1 MNKHLLLAL
10 AFVGFAA
17 QSQAQDAVTFKE
29 APFTYKQIGT
39 NKVEVSQVDK
49 AYASGTPV
57 ADYVVPATVENGGV
71 TYTVTAI
78 GEAAFKWKDASSITL
93 PETIDTI
100 RANAFNT
107 FDVEAITLPSK
118 VRYIGDYAFSG
129 CKKLTSFVV
138 PESVEEIGNGAFF
151 TCSNLTS
158 IQLPSKLKKIGT
170 SVFYN
175 CGLTSITW
183 PATLTTIPYST
194 FQACKKL
201 ETVNIQSDLTM
212 VDKMAFLKCAALKS
226 ISLPSTVDSI
236 GYEAFCNTGLESF
249 TLPKSAT
256 KLGSE
261 FIANAPITAFKVEE
275 GNTHFAVYD
284 GAIYSA
290 DKRLLWAAPVK
301 GLTSFKVLDGCLGIC
316 GGAFSKCEAT
326 EITLPNSLVAIDSF
340 GFCEAKVEKINFP
353 AGLKL
358 IGVQGFA
365 GTNLTDVTL
374 PEACTVVYEATFA
387 LCPKLKTVTLPKT
400 LTDIAIRAF
409 LNCTALE
416 KITCLGETSPKLED
430 AYEEYEKQFYGVP
443 STCELYVPQGA
454 TQSYKDAG
462 WDQYFNTIK
471 ELEAEVKPTVMTVVK
486 TTPADGFVTKE
497 KFFNMTFDIEFDEDF
512 DVLKKKPAAK
522 LRQGDATTGKVI
534 TPDKDWNASR
544 PKAKHLNL
552 WGADWD
558 DYLCYFI
565 TKDNTDYYLTIPA
578 DILKGK
584 TSGLKNGEIVI
595 HFSVQYATGI
605 NDVDATATVT
615 GVYDLS
621 GRKVSGVGIKGIV
634 VKKLSNGK
642 TVKVLQK

>member
-1 MNKHLLLAL
+1 M
-10 AFVGFAA
+10 
-17 QSQAQDAVTFKE
+17 
-29 APFTYKQIGT
+29 
-39 NKVEVSQVDK
+39 
-49 AYASGTPV
+49 
-57 ADYVVPATVENGGV
+57 
-71 TYTVTAI
+71 
-78 GEAAFKWKDASSITL
+78 
-93 PETIDTI
+93 
-100 RANAFNT
+100 
-107 FDVEAITLPSK
+107 
-118 VRYIGDYAFSG
+118 
-129 CKKLTSFVV
+129 
-138 PESVEEIGNGAFF
+138 
-151 TCSNLTS
+151 
-158 IQLPSKLKKIGT
+158 
-170 SVFYN
+170 FYN

-183 PATLTTIPYST
+183 PATLTTIPYSA
-194 FQACKKL
+194 FQACSKL
-201 ETVNIQSDLTM
+201 ETINIQSDLTM
-212 VDKMAFLKCAALKS
+212 VDMMAFLRCSALKS
-226 ISLPSTVDSI
+226 INLPSTVDSI

-249 TLPKSAT
+249 TLPKSVT
-256 KLGSE
+256 KLGTE

-316 GGAFSKCEAT
+316 GGAFSQCEAT
-326 EITLPNSLVAIDSF
+326 EITLPESLVAIDNF

-353 AGLKL
+353 AGLKQ
-358 IGVQGFA
+358 IGEQGFA

-374 PEACTVVYEATFA
+374 PEGCTVVYEATFA
-387 LCPKLKTVTLPKT
+387 QCPKLKTVTLPKT

-409 LNCTALE
+409 LKCEALE
-416 KITCLGETSPKLED
+416 KITCLGETSPKLEE
-430 AYEEYEKQFYGVP
+430 AYESYEEQFYGVP

-462 WDQYFNTIK
+462 WDHWFNTIK
-471 ELEAEVKPTVMTVVK
+471 EFEAEVKPTVMTVVK

-512 DVLKKKPAAK
+512 DVLKKEPAAK
-522 LRQGDATTGKVI
+522 LREGDATTGKVI
-534 TPDKDWNASR
+534 TPDDVWKASR
-544 PKAKHLNL
+544 PKANHLNL

-558 DYLCYFI
+558 GYLCFFT

-605 NDVDATATVT
+605 NDVDAAATVT

>member
-17 QSQAQDAVTFKE
+17 QSQAQEPVTFKE

-39 NKVEVSQVDK
+39 NKVEVSEVDK

-57 ADYVVPATVENGGV
+57 TDYVVPATVENGGV

-93 PETIDTI
+93 PETLDTI

-107 FDVEAITLPSK
+107 FEVPELKLPSK

-158 IQLPSKLKKIGT
+158 IQLPSKLKKIGK

-183 PATLTTIPYST
+183 PATLTTIPYSA
-194 FQACKKL
+194 FQACSKL
-201 ETVNIQSDLTM
+201 ETINIQSDLTM
-212 VDKMAFLKCAALKS
+212 VDMMAFLRCSALKS
-226 ISLPSTVDSI
+226 INLPSTVDSI

-249 TLPKSAT
+249 TLPKSVT
-256 KLGSE
+256 KLGTE

-316 GGAFSKCEAT
+316 GGAFSQCEAT
-326 EITLPNSLVAIDSF
+326 EITLPESLVAIDSF

-353 AGLKL
+353 AGLKQ
-358 IGVQGFA
+358 IGEQGFA

-374 PEACTVVYEATFA
+374 PEGCTVVY
-387 LCPKLKTVTLPKT
+387 
-400 LTDIAIRAF
+400 
-409 LNCTALE
+409 
-416 KITCLGETSPKLED
+416 
-430 AYEEYEKQFYGVP
+430 
-443 STCELYVPQGA
+443 
-454 TQSYKDAG
+454 
-462 WDQYFNTIK
+462 
-471 ELEAEVKPTVMTVVK
+471 
-486 TTPADGFVTKE
+486 
-497 KFFNMTFDIEFDEDF
+497 
-512 DVLKKKPAAK
+512 
-522 LRQGDATTGKVI
+522 
-534 TPDKDWNASR
+534 
-544 PKAKHLNL
+544 
-552 WGADWD
+552 
-558 DYLCYFI
+558 
-565 TKDNTDYYLTIPA
+565 
-578 DILKGK
+578 
-584 TSGLKNGEIVI
+584 
-595 HFSVQYATGI
+595 
-605 NDVDATATVT
+605 
-615 GVYDLS
+615 
-621 GRKVSGVGIKGIV
+621 
-634 VKKLSNGK
+634 
-642 TVKVLQK
+642 

>member
-1 MNKHLLLAL
+1 M
-10 AFVGFAA
+10 
-17 QSQAQDAVTFKE
+17 
-29 APFTYKQIGT
+29 
-39 NKVEVSQVDK
+39 
-49 AYASGTPV
+49 
-57 ADYVVPATVENGGV
+57 
-71 TYTVTAI
+71 
-78 GEAAFKWKDASSITL
+78 
-93 PETIDTI
+93 
-100 RANAFNT
+100 
-107 FDVEAITLPSK
+107 
-118 VRYIGDYAFSG
+118 
-129 CKKLTSFVV
+129 
-138 PESVEEIGNGAFF
+138 
-151 TCSNLTS
+151 
-158 IQLPSKLKKIGT
+158 KKIGT
-170 SVFYN
+170 SVFYK
-175 CGLTSITW
+175 CGFSSITW
-183 PATLTTIPYST
+183 PATLTTVPYST
-194 FQACKKL
+194 FQACSKL
-201 ETVNIQSDLTM
+201 ENVTFQSDITM
-212 VDKMAFLKCAALKS
+212 IDKYAFLKCAALKS
-226 ISLPSTVDSI
+226 ISLPSSVDSI

-249 TLPKSAT
+249 TLPKSVT

-316 GGAFSKCEAT
+316 GGAFSQCEAT
-326 EITLPNSLVAIDSF
+326 EITLPESLVAIDNF

-374 PEACTVVYEATFA
+374 PEGCTVVYEAAFA
-387 LCPKLKTVTLPKT
+387 QCPKLKTVTLPKT

-409 LNCTALE
+409 LNCSALE
-416 KITCLGETSPKLED
+416 KITCQGETAPKLED

-443 STCELYVPQGA
+443 SSCELYVPQGA

-462 WDQYFNTIK
+462 WDLCFNTIK
-471 ELEAEVKPTVMTVVK
+471 EFEAELKPTVMTVVK

-497 KFFNMTFDIEFDEDF
+497 EYFNMSFDIEFDEDF
-512 DVLKKKPAAK
+512 DVLKKEPAAK
-522 LRQGDATTGKVI
+522 LREGDATTGKVI
-534 TPDKDWNASR
+534 TPDDVWNASR
-544 PKAKHLNL
+544 PKANHLNL
-552 WGADWD
+552 WGSDWD
-558 DYLCYFI
+558 GYVCFFI

-595 HFSVQYATGI
+595 HFSVQHATGI
-605 NDVDATATVT
+605 NDVDAAATVT

>member
-17 QSQAQDAVTFKE
+17 QSQAQEPVTFKE

-39 NKVEVSQVDK
+39 NKVEVSMVDK

-57 ADYVVPATVENGGV
+57 TDYVVPATVENGGV

-93 PETIDTI
+93 PETLDTI

-107 FDVEAITLPSK
+107 FEVPELKLPSK

-158 IQLPSKLKKIGT
+158 IQLPSKLKKIGK

-183 PATLTTIPYST
+183 PATLTTIPYSA
-194 FQACKKL
+194 FQACSKL
-201 ETVNIQSDLTM
+201 ETIDIQSDLTM
-212 VDKMAFLKCAALKS
+212 VDMMAFLRCSALKS
-226 ISLPSTVDSI
+226 INLPSTVDSI

-249 TLPKSAT
+249 TLPKSVT

-316 GGAFSKCEAT
+316 GGAFSQCEAT
-326 EITLPNSLVAIDSF
+326 EITLPESLVAIDSF

-353 AGLKL
+353 AGLKQ
-358 IGVQGFA
+358 IGEQGFA

-374 PEACTVVYEATFA
+374 PEGCTVVYQATFA
-387 LCPKLKTVTLPKT
+387 QCPKLKTVTLPKT

-409 LNCTALE
+409 LNC
-416 KITCLGETSPKLED
+416 I
-430 AYEEYEKQFYGVP
+430 
-443 STCELYVPQGA
+443 
-454 TQSYKDAG
+454 
-462 WDQYFNTIK
+462 
-471 ELEAEVKPTVMTVVK
+471 
-486 TTPADGFVTKE
+486 
-497 KFFNMTFDIEFDEDF
+497 
-512 DVLKKKPAAK
+512 
-522 LRQGDATTGKVI
+522 
-534 TPDKDWNASR
+534 
-544 PKAKHLNL
+544 
-552 WGADWD
+552 
-558 DYLCYFI
+558 
-565 TKDNTDYYLTIPA
+565 
-578 DILKGK
+578 
-584 TSGLKNGEIVI
+584 
-595 HFSVQYATGI
+595 
-605 NDVDATATVT
+605 
-615 GVYDLS
+615 
-621 GRKVSGVGIKGIV
+621 
-634 VKKLSNGK
+634 
-642 TVKVLQK
+642 

>member
-17 QSQAQDAVTFKE
+17 QSQAQEPVTFKE

-39 NKVEVSQVDK
+39 NKVEVSMVDK

-57 ADYVVPATVENGGV
+57 TDYVVPATVENGGV

-93 PETIDTI
+93 PETLDTI

-107 FDVEAITLPSK
+107 FEVPELKLPSK
-118 VRYIGDYAFSG
+118 VRYIGDNAFSS
-129 CKKLTSFVV
+129 CKFTTFVV
-138 PESVEEIGNGAFF
+138 PESVEEIGNRAFF
-151 TCSNLTS
+151 SCNKLAS
-158 IQLPSKLKKIGT
+158 IQLPSQLKKLGQ

-183 PATLTTIPYST
+183 PASLTTVPYST
-194 FQACKKL
+194 FQACRKL
-201 ETVNIQSDLTM
+201 ENVTFQSDLTM
-212 VDKMAFLKCAALKS
+212 VDKMAFLKCSALKS
-226 ISLPSTVDSI
+226 INLPSTVDSI

-249 TLPKSAT
+249 TLPKSVT

-316 GGAFSKCEAT
+316 GGAFSQCEAT

-358 IGVQGFA
+358 IGEQGFA

-374 PEACTVVYEATFA
+374 PEGCTVVYEAAFA

-409 LNCTALE
+409 LNCSALE
-416 KITCLGETSPKLED
+416 KITCQGETAPKLED

-443 STCELYVPQGA
+443 SSCELYVPQGA

-462 WDQYFNTIK
+462 WDLCFNTIK
-471 ELEAEVKPTVMTVVK
+471 EFETEVKPTVMTVVK

-497 KFFNMTFDIEFDEDF
+497 KFVNMSFDIEFDEDF
-512 DVLKKKPAAK
+512 DVLKKEPDAK
-522 LRQGDATTGKVI
+522 LRMGDATTGKVI
-534 TPDKDWNASR
+534 TPDDVWNASR
-544 PKAKHLNL
+544 PKANHLNI
-552 WGADWD
+552 WGSDWD
-558 DYLCYFI
+558 GYVCYFT
-565 TKDNTDYYLTIPA
+565 TKDNTNYYLTIPA
-578 DILKGK
+578 DIVKGK

-595 HFSVQYATGI
+595 CISVQYATGI
-605 NDVDATATVT
+605 NDATAANATVT

-621 GRKVSGVGIKGIV
+621 GRKVNGVGIKGIV

>member
-17 QSQAQDAVTFKE
+17 QSQAQEPVTFKE

-39 NKVEVSQVDK
+39 NKVEVSKVDK

-57 ADYVVPATVENGGV
+57 TDYVVPATVENGGV

-93 PETIDTI
+93 PETLDTI

-107 FDVEAITLPSK
+107 FEVPELKLPSK

-158 IQLPSKLKKIGT
+158 IQLPSKLKKIGK

-183 PATLTTIPYST
+183 PATLTTIPYSA
-194 FQACKKL
+194 FQACSKL
-201 ETVNIQSDLTM
+201 ETINIQSDLTM
-212 VDKMAFLKCAALKS
+212 VDMMAFLRCSALKS
-226 ISLPSTVDSI
+226 INLPSTVDSI

-249 TLPKSAT
+249 TLPKSVT

-316 GGAFSKCEAT
+316 GGAFSQCEAT
-326 EITLPNSLVAIDSF
+326 EITLPESLVAIDNF

-374 PEACTVVYEATFA
+374 PEACTVVYEAAFA
-387 LCPKLKTVTLPKT
+387 QCPKLKTVTLPKT

-409 LNCTALE
+409 MNCSALK

-430 AYEEYEKQFYGVP
+430 AYEEYEEQFYGVP

-454 TQSYKDAG
+454 TQSYKKAG
-462 WDQYFNTIK
+462 WDHWFNTIK
-471 ELEAEVKPTVMTVVK
+471 EFEAEVKPTVMTVVK

-497 KFFNMTFDIEFDEDF
+497 KFFNMSFDIEFDEDF
-512 DVLKKKPAAK
+512 DVLKKEPAAK
-522 LRQGDATTGKVI
+522 LREGDATTGKEI
-534 TPDKDWNASR
+534 TPDDVWNASH
-544 PKAKHLNL
+544 PKANHLNL
-552 WGADWD
+552 WGSDWD
-558 DYLCYFI
+558 GYVCYFT

-578 DILKGK
+578 DIVKGK

-595 HFSVQYATGI
+595 HFSAQYATGI
-605 NDVDATATVT
+605 NDVDAAATVI